1 MLGKNNYNER
11 LKRMEMQAKR
21 DRFSIRKL
29 SIGTASVFLG
39 FTFFGLNS
47 QAVKANSVIPEQNA
61 TEEANQQA
69 TDNNQSNATPP
80 SQAATASATKN
91 QDAATSN
98 APTATKANSNPLS
111 EKTDD
116 KQAKLSTYTGLSTF
130 LKDTDKATAP
140 TAPAQN
146 TKADSLKV
154 DNSNNA
160 QAEVN
165 PNGTSASINTAN
177 SQPAI
182 TAGNN
187 VQGTTNPTGS
197 TNVPAG
203 SATNNGVPQADA
215 NSNPDLTGPAK
226 DSDQQAK
233 LPADSVADANQRPN
247 STKVPS
253 PVKPLTPADQDK
265 DMTPKV
271 GVQDAYSG
279 STAKVNNWQDYVKA
293 LQDSTV
299 SEIIIVNDI
308 KADSWGGLTPIYFP
322 NRDLVI
328 KSADSGKYTID
339 YRYSH
344 LIIGSTVTTFH
355 LTYENVNLKCA
366 DYYGVIDTET
376 LSPTLANAYIT
387 FKDTTF
393 RGNQLAYLG
402 PNTHVTFEGTNDMAT
417 IHSGYEPGRNGSDDG
432 QQLLEFSGSGCS
444 IDFNGQFT
452 GSTIGGNVLQ
462 TTATNG
468 TININKGANVTL
480 RPGGSDQTGRDNAG
494 SQGGYGINGIVMA
507 GANSVANVQGTL
519 NIEVGSSTYQGSVAD
534 RQAATA
540 ININSTNSGMTVTN
554 GGSINI
560 KTNGD
565 INTIT
570 PYNSLVYVGGNLNIE
585 PKSSLKITGTNMGN
599 YSGTLFLI
607 RGNAQVNNGTFEMTL
622 GDSLGQGAGIGAIIL
637 VDIQSGT
644 LTVNNPQSLVL
655 NANSNHN
662 LSTAIV
668 GNNKITL
675 NNVSQILN
683 INKEDIVLPPF
694 LELGLKRSTFTP
706 TGMALDVPSLVLLN
720 GQRKLTKEII
730 TNLPEAYQ
738 KLLNP
743 LMTLGLVKE
752 GMTYDDIFKN
762 IIIAA
767 FGNRALLPT
776 GYNNVRFKSAN
787 PDGFL
792 DLERVNVAVNGDG
805 SRTVTGHIVNYT
817 EEKDGPGSD
826 GIFSRILPGGTH
838 AYISAKI
845 GNTVITN
852 KVADSNPYKDTK
864 IDSNVL
870 PNEFAAQADGNGN
883 FSFTIPADQVNKL
896 TPGTKIELTP
906 HANFIGY
913 DPNNKN
919 DHTYDL
925 LIKDISKVRTDA
937 ATAIKDAVSAAKT
950 KVGNNPNLTEQ
961 AKTAFDAA
969 MNKYGQDAVSPVPD
983 GHNDTSVYAPSAN
996 DEVAINSRRD
1006 QAVQGVNAALTNA
1019 MKAIAKQ
1026 EVASAAQ
1033 DAKSKFPTIADKI
1046 TDAIKDESAID
1057 NVPGIDANNKVD
1069 DVQGKLNAAKDGLTA
1084 KIDQVIKDYKDGI
1097 RNDINQ
1103 KINQAQKDIDQIAE
1117 DPNISQAAKAAITK
1131 LKDRTELSDA
1141 AAIAKDGGK
1150 IAQGA
1155 DEKAVKDNQ
1164 DLANSEIKK
1173 ITDMIDAIKKVEQAA
1188 QDQITKHP
1196 EDKDDIQDSL
1206 NDIINNITNGKDDG
1220 KGADII
1226 NNIPV
1231 IKEGQKKAASDIN
1244 QAATTAIEQISKLG
1258 LSDADKQNY
1267 IDAINAAKD
1276 LATAKPNDSKFD
1288 KDKSVYGQN
1297 TQLGIDQ
1304 IVTAA
1309 KNTFNKE
1316 AAKADLANTAK
1327 SYLDSIGLTTDTEMA
1342 NALKQGQDQIDTVLD
1357 GVPVADNAT
1366 AVATAKKSAE
1376 SKLLVAA
1383 KQAAKNQLIA
1393 YESQIETNIKNLH
1406 LPSDAETIA
1415 INKAKAVISDQ
1426 GEDFTAINKA
1436 SDKTGLHDASETG
1449 HAKLSDIFAQ
1459 ATKDAL
1465 KSNAIQQIQNKQAE
1479 IKNNIADQSKY
1490 PNLDPDNVAKLQKDV
1505 DDAAQAGIAK
1515 ITNERDNDRITP
1527 DLNEALNNIAGVAA
1541 DAASLNDLI
1550 GQRKA
1555 AIAKLQQKA
1564 QAAKEQIEV
1573 KTDTELSTTDKANYK
1588 NLIDQHEKAGE
1599 ISINGADK
1607 DNVDN
1612 AESLAEQ
1619 QIDKDLAAAELD
1631 AAKSRASK
1639 AVNDQYQTDLNT
1651 INDSKLDD
1659 QAKKDYI
1666 NHLNKIKD
1674 DGLAQINAGQNLEV
1688 VNQAKADT
1696 IKGMDQLVAGI
1707 SDKVAQE
1714 LEKYRNTVRDD
1725 LDKAAQAVR
1734 QHIEQDPNLSDN
1746 EKNKYYQDIDVV
1758 VADANR
1764 VINSASDSSAIDTA
1778 VRAGKGKLTQIQAQ
1792 VDLQSAK
1799 EAAQHDLLVEQ
1810 GKVIN
1815 QINAL
1820 KNINSDEKNS
1830 LINQVNGI
1838 YDNAKQEIDSQD
1850 TIQQV
1855 VKSRDQG
1862 IAKMDEVVKGARDRD
1877 LAATINADLGKLDA
1891 AAENAIAEIN
1901 NSTLPNTAKT
1911 QAQKDI
1917 EDARDQAKERV
1928 KNSITSETA
1937 NAEEATGET
1946 NINRI
1951 KNDALKQDLDA
1962 AKTAGKKAVDDAA
1975 EAAKNRINAQF
1986 DKLTDAE
1993 KLAAQNAKE
2002 KARGAI
2008 DDAKTKADQAIDRA
2022 ISKTD
2027 INNLV
2032 TDATNNINQAENDF
2046 NLDIIKLQAN
2056 NAISQH
2062 AEDAKAGL
2070 DPTNTNQKATIDAI
2084 NNIVNDAENSINGTT
2099 DANTIRFIKEGAI
2112 SAIDGIKQSA
2122 QDQALAEAKNKAI
2135 AELDKALKGDAQA
2148 NPPVSGI
2155 KDKIAALP
2163 ELSSKQMQ
2171 QFTDQAQAA
2180 HDQAV
2185 NEINGSNSLTDINA
2199 NKVAGLANIGQAL
2212 TDATLQN
2219 AKAKASN
2226 DLNQYATG
2234 AKGSYA
2240 NSTNLDDK
2248 QKQAL
2253 DKRINDTV
2261 ANAQAELK
2269 RPTTD
2274 TTAKV
2279 DAIVSAAKGAI
2290 DGIKADAQD
2299 TSNLNKNKES
2309 AINRLEDEANRLRQ
2323 RVNDGGINHTLDTA
2337 QSNQLLAE
2345 INAALN
2351 AGKQAINAV
2360 KSEADPAKAAAD
2372 LVTAE
2377 ATGMGKLAAVD
2388 AHITYEETL
2397 TADLQRITAAA
2408 TAAKQKAHDI
2418 AQNST
2423 VEDKAKLEAE
2433 MVQQIEAEAAKAS
2446 AAINKAKTDARNN
2459 NDQNPTV
2466 EMNKQ
2471 TAAGEA
2477 AIAHLTES
2485 FEKKSVAINTLV
2497 GHANEAKDNLENYG
2511 KNADDS
2517 THPYL
2522 SGKDLADGRQAV
2534 NDALQHGISDILG
2547 TPVSEEANVDQI
2559 VDAALTAAKTKVDQA
2574 TYPTQ
2579 LLAEKNKQLAAIKA
2593 AAEKAKDSITAK
2605 ASAGLPPDVIDNLK
2619 HQIDDLLTK
2628 TTERINGVK
2637 LEDTD
2642 IANDINKAKTMVDN
2656 IEAGIDPN
2664 NNSDP
2669 NEKYTYGQHAISG
2682 IVTIA
2687 DETLDLIR
2695 AKIAAINRLES
2706 YRDQKK
2712 NEVSQIPGLT
2722 SEDLENYQKQIE
2734 AVFEKDGRNRINAI
2748 SSKDGKNSELL
2759 GLVNI
2764 RENTAKGEMDAIVNQ
2779 ANRQAANNKIISD
2792 LQNYKNT
2799 AQDIIN
2805 NSQLSQDQK
2814 ATAKGDI
2821 DNAFNT
2827 AKKLID
2833 ENTAKV
2839 NDETTPSDPIDQLQI
2854 DKWKANIDTVLANPE
2869 YVTAEKHYAVNG
2881 LDQEVTGL
2889 QSGLD
2894 SIGIDINHLNDQQ
2907 KKDYQANIDT
2917 IKQSITNINNIN
2929 PDQTDKDTLKNA
2941 TAEYVKG
2948 LIALNK
2954 LKAKIKLDQA
2964 AAAAKEKAPKGG
2976 KDIDDATNKAK
2987 GNIDSLPNDVSPTD
3001 KVKDIIEDING
3012 AEQTGEGNINSAE
3025 NNSVAKDV
3033 EDARKTAA
3041 AKVKTHYDDAVTQ
3054 LGTGAHDNTDNALN
3068 RHKDKDGNIIIPGTS
3083 IGAINDNKIAIEREI
3098 AKGAVEDAAANAKT
3112 KVESLKRPDGS
3123 DYTKIEKQAII
3134 KQIEQE
3140 RTAAT
3145 KENGSIDQSK
3155 SAEDVT
3161 SAQNTAIGNIKNDL
3175 TDTEK
3180 IKDIL
3185 DKDLDVQKE
3194 RLEKA
3199 RTDAANEVKTH
3210 YNDAVTQLGTDVHDN
3225 ADNALKKYKDKD
3237 GKIVIPGDKIEDV
3250 QTNKLTAEK
3259 EIAKG
3264 AVEDA
3269 AANAKTKVE
3278 SLKRPDG
3285 SDYTKIEKQAII
3297 KQIEQERTAATKE
3310 NGSIDQSKSA
3320 EDVTSAQNT
3329 AIGNIKNDLTD
3340 TEKIKDILDKDSA
3353 VQQER
3358 LEKARTDA
3366 ANEVKTHYNDAVT
3379 QLGTDVHD
3387 NADNALKKYKD
3398 KDGKIVIPGDKI
3410 EDVQTNKLTAEKE
3423 IAKGA
3428 VEDALIDAK
3437 NKVAG
3442 LTHDDKTPFT
3452 DIEKQAIIKQIE
3464 QERTAA
3470 TKENGSIDQSKSAED
3485 VTSAQ
3490 NTAIGNIK
3498 NDLTDTEKIKDILDK
3513 DSAVQQ
3519 ERLEKARTD
3528 AANEVKTHYNDAVT
3542 QLGTDVHDNADN
3554 ALKKYKDKDGKIVIP
3569 GDKIEDVQTN
3579 KLTAE
3584 KEIAKGAVEDALID
3598 AKNKVAGLTHD
3609 DKTPFTDIEK
3619 QAIIKQIEQE
3629 RTAATKENG
3638 SIDQSKSAE
3647 DVTSA
3652 QNTAIGNIKNDLTD
3666 TEKIKDILDKDS
3678 AVQQERRQKA
3688 EAELNQKH
3696 QDAIDQIH
3704 NEFGDQANTS
3714 NTDKGFNDH
3723 KQITGNT
3730 EQEINDNKLAAEK
3743 EIAKGAVDDIA
3754 NNAKTK
3760 VDGLKHQDGS
3770 DYTANEKEA
3779 IKDKIDQIVT
3789 EGKGKIDA
3797 STTTSEVDTNRDAA
3811 INQIIKDSTQDSD
3824 AAKDIWTNDPKVQND
3839 QAKQKAED
3847 ELNQKHQDAVEQIHK
3862 EFGDQANT
3870 SNTDKGFNDHKQI
3883 TGNTEQE
3890 INDNKLAAEKEIAKG
3905 VVDDV
3910 ATNAKKKVDSLKH
3923 QDGSDY
3929 TANEKEAIKGKID
3942 QIVTEGKGKIDK
3954 STTTGE
3960 VDTNRDAAINQII
3973 KDSTQDSDSA
3983 KDIWTND
3990 PKIQNDQAKQKAED
4004 ELNQKHQDAIDQI
4017 HNEFGD
4023 QANTSKT
4030 DKGFNDHKQIT
4041 GNTEKEIND
4050 NKLAAEKEIAKGAVD
4065 DIANNAKTK
4074 VDGLKHKDGSDYTA
4088 NEKQAIKDQID
4099 QIVTEGKDKI
4109 DKSTTTGEVDTNRD
4123 AAINQIIKDST
4134 QDSDAAKDIW
4144 TNDPKVQND
4153 QAKQKAED
4161 ELNQK
4166 HQDAVEQIHKEFG
4179 DQANTSNTD
4188 KGFNDHKQIT
4198 GNTEQEINDNK
4209 LAAEKEIAKGVVDD
4223 IATNAKK
4230 KVDGLKHQ
4238 DGSDYTANEKEAI
4251 KDKIDQIVTEGK
4263 GKIDASTTTSEVD
4276 TNRDAAINQI
4286 IKDSTQDS
4294 DSAKD
4299 IWTNDPKVQN
4309 DQAKQKAEDELNQ
4322 KHQDAID
4329 QIHKEF
4335 GDQANTSNT
4344 DKGFNDHKQI
4354 TGNTEKEINDNKL
4367 VAEKEIA
4374 KGAVE
4379 DAAANAKTKVDGL
4392 KHQDGS
4398 DYTANEKQAIKD
4410 QIDQIVT
4417 EGKGKIDNSKTTG
4430 EVDTNR
4436 DAAINQIIKD
4446 STQDS
4451 DAAKDIWTKDPK
4463 VQNDRNH
4470 HDSGNIPNVPG
4481 TPGTPG
4487 TPNDTANKPN
4497 SSDSEP
4503 DHNSSSKDNAHGVD
4517 VTLMHNAYLYDQ
4529 TGSRCNKVILGAG
4542 SVVTTYG
4549 VTTIN
4554 GRQFYILHDQNAANK
4569 QYYLALGN
4577 VKYRVQKLVH
4587 NAAVY
4592 DQYGRRIN
4600 SAGLLRKDRL
4610 INTYGSAVTI
4620 RGSLYFIIA
4629 KHRYVKASN
4638 VMLKK
4643 IVTETQAEEV
4653 EPINTPTADAAVAV
4667 NEKQIMH
4674 NAYVYDEKGTRSNQ
4688 LIFKAGSIVNTIGT
4702 KTINNRLFYVLENG
4716 MYIAAGNIDAKKLR
4730 LKHNAYLYSQ
4740 YGNRLNH
4747 SVVRKYKLV
4756 RTYGSPVRIKNGTY
4770 YIIAKN
4776 KNIKEAN
4783 FITK

>member
-3269 AANAKTKVE
+3269 AANAK
-3278 SLKRPDG
+3278 
-3285 SDYTKIEKQAII
+3285 
-3297 KQIEQERTAATKE
+3297 
-3310 NGSIDQSKSA
+3310 
-3320 EDVTSAQNT
+3320 
-3329 AIGNIKNDLTD
+3329 
-3340 TEKIKDILDKDSA
+3340 
-3353 VQQER
+3353 
-3358 LEKARTDA
+3358 
-3366 ANEVKTHYNDAVT
+3366 
-3379 QLGTDVHD
+3379 
-3387 NADNALKKYKD
+3387 
-3398 KDGKIVIPGDKI
+3398 
-3410 EDVQTNKLTAEKE
+3410 
-3423 IAKGA
+3423 
-3428 VEDALIDAK
+3428 

-3442 LTHDDKTPFT
+3442 LNRPDDSDTP
-3452 DIEKQAIIKQIE
+3452 ILK
-3464 QERTAA
+3464 
-3470 TKENGSIDQSKSAED
+3470 SKPSL
-3485 VTSAQ
+3485 SKL
-3490 NTAIGNIK
+3490 NK
-3498 NDLTDTEKIKDILDK
+3498 
-3513 DSAVQQ
+3513 SVQ
-3519 ERLEKARTD
+3519 LP
-3528 AANEVKTHYNDAVT
+3528 
-3542 QLGTDVHDNADN
+3542 
-3554 ALKKYKDKDGKIVIP
+3554 LKKMG
-3569 GDKIEDVQTN
+3569 Q
-3579 KLTAE
+3579 L
-3584 KEIAKGAVEDALID
+3584 
-3598 AKNKVAGLTHD
+3598 
-3609 DKTPFTDIEK
+3609 
-3619 QAIIKQIEQE
+3619 
-3629 RTAATKENG
+3629 
-3638 SIDQSKSAE
+3638 
-3647 DVTSA
+3647 
-3652 QNTAIGNIKNDLTD
+3652 
-3666 TEKIKDILDKDS
+3666 
-3678 AVQQERRQKA
+3678 
-3688 EAELNQKH
+3688 
-3696 QDAIDQIH
+3696 
-3704 NEFGDQANTS
+3704 
-3714 NTDKGFNDH
+3714 
-3723 KQITGNT
+3723 
-3730 EQEINDNKLAAEK
+3730 
-3743 EIAKGAVDDIA
+3743 
-3754 NNAKTK
+3754 TK
-3760 VDGLKHQDGS
+3760 VR
-3770 DYTANEKEA
+3770 A
-3779 IKDKIDQIVT
+3779 
-3789 EGKGKIDA
+3789 
-3797 STTTSEVDTNRDAA
+3797 
-3811 INQIIKDSTQDSD
+3811 
-3824 AAKDIWTNDPKVQND
+3824 
-3839 QAKQKAED
+3839 QK
-3847 ELNQKHQDAVEQIHK
+3847 
-3862 EFGDQANT
+3862 
-3870 SNTDKGFNDHKQI
+3870 
-3883 TGNTEQE
+3883 
-3890 INDNKLAAEKEIAKG
+3890 
-3905 VVDDV
+3905 
-3910 ATNAKKKVDSLKH
+3910 
-3923 QDGSDY
+3923 
-3929 TANEKEAIKGKID
+3929 
-3942 QIVTEGKGKIDK
+3942 
-3954 STTTGE
+3954 
-3960 VDTNRDAAINQII
+3960 
-3973 KDSTQDSDSA
+3973 
-3983 KDIWTND
+3983 
-3990 PKIQNDQAKQKAED
+3990 
-4004 ELNQKHQDAIDQI
+4004 
-4017 HNEFGD
+4017 
-4023 QANTSKT
+4023 
-4030 DKGFNDHKQIT
+4030 
-4041 GNTEKEIND
+4041 
-4050 NKLAAEKEIAKGAVD
+4050 
-4065 DIANNAKTK
+4065 
-4074 VDGLKHKDGSDYTA
+4074 
-4088 NEKQAIKDQID
+4088 
-4099 QIVTEGKDKI
+4099 
-4109 DKSTTTGEVDTNRD
+4109 
-4123 AAINQIIKDST
+4123 
-4134 QDSDAAKDIW
+4134 
-4144 TNDPKVQND
+4144 
-4153 QAKQKAED
+4153 
-4161 ELNQK
+4161 
-4166 HQDAVEQIHKEFG
+4166 
-4179 DQANTSNTD
+4179 
-4188 KGFNDHKQIT
+4188 
-4198 GNTEQEINDNK
+4198 
-4209 LAAEKEIAKGVVDD
+4209 
-4223 IATNAKK
+4223 
-4230 KVDGLKHQ
+4230 
-4238 DGSDYTANEKEAI
+4238 
-4251 KDKIDQIVTEGK
+4251 
-4263 GKIDASTTTSEVD
+4263 
-4276 TNRDAAINQI
+4276 
-4286 IKDSTQDS
+4286 
-4294 DSAKD
+4294 
-4299 IWTNDPKVQN
+4299 
-4309 DQAKQKAEDELNQ
+4309 
-4322 KHQDAID
+4322 
-4329 QIHKEF
+4329 
-4335 GDQANTSNT
+4335 
-4344 DKGFNDHKQI
+4344 
-4354 TGNTEKEINDNKL
+4354 
-4367 VAEKEIA
+4367 
-4374 KGAVE
+4374 
-4379 DAAANAKTKVDGL
+4379 
-4392 KHQDGS
+4392 
-4398 DYTANEKQAIKD
+4398 
-4410 QIDQIVT
+4410 
-4417 EGKGKIDNSKTTG
+4417 
-4430 EVDTNR
+4430 
-4436 DAAINQIIKD
+4436 
-4446 STQDS
+4446 
-4451 DAAKDIWTKDPK
+4451 
-4463 VQNDRNH
+4463 
-4470 HDSGNIPNVPG
+4470 
-4481 TPGTPG
+4481 
-4487 TPNDTANKPN
+4487 
-4497 SSDSEP
+4497 
-4503 DHNSSSKDNAHGVD
+4503 
-4517 VTLMHNAYLYDQ
+4517 M
-4529 TGSRCNKVILGAG
+4529 
-4542 SVVTTYG
+4542 
-4549 VTTIN
+4549 
-4554 GRQFYILHDQNAANK
+4554 
-4569 QYYLALGN
+4569 
-4577 VKYRVQKLVH
+4577 
-4587 NAAVY
+4587 
-4592 DQYGRRIN
+4592 
-4600 SAGLLRKDRL
+4600 
-4610 INTYGSAVTI
+4610 
-4620 RGSLYFIIA
+4620 
-4629 KHRYVKASN
+4629 
-4638 VMLKK
+4638 
-4643 IVTETQAEEV
+4643 
-4653 EPINTPTADAAVAV
+4653 
-4667 NEKQIMH
+4667 
-4674 NAYVYDEKGTRSNQ
+4674 
-4688 LIFKAGSIVNTIGT
+4688 
-4702 KTINNRLFYVLENG
+4702 
-4716 MYIAAGNIDAKKLR
+4716 
-4730 LKHNAYLYSQ
+4730 
-4740 YGNRLNH
+4740 
-4747 SVVRKYKLV
+4747 
-4756 RTYGSPVRIKNGTY
+4756 
-4770 YIIAKN
+4770 
-4776 KNIKEAN
+4776 
-4783 FITK
+4783 